1 MRRFERIAGGT
12 NSGPEPR
19 QAHLERA
26 RRSTMR
32 VARLL
37 SLAGA
42 MLVLVAVPSV
52 ASASSHTF
60 WRASAPRQLWVDPG
74 AGTAGLSVLSVPNIG
89 CNAVD
94 PAGFCTAGI
103 YPSLRGAHWIW
114 KTHRTVMAQN
124 TSPYGPVIFVRRI
137 DVPRRAESVHG
148 RIRITA
154 DNSFRLFV
162 NGTAT
167 GSGNDWRFIR
177 TFQVGSLHPGT
188 NWMVVKVK
196 NFAGPAAPFENPAAL
211 LYKLRVRYST

>member
-1 MRRFERIAGGT
+1 MD
-12 NSGPEPR
+12 N
-19 QAHLERA
+19 LEGA
-26 RRSTMR
+26 RRSMMR

-37 SLAGA
+37 SLVGA
-42 MLVLVAVPSV
+42 IFMLVAVPSV
-52 ASASSHTF
+52 ASAGAHTF
-60 WRASAPRQLWVDPG
+60 WRASASSQLWVDPG

-89 CNAVD
+89 CTAVD
-94 PAGFCTAGI
+94 QHGFCTGGI

-124 TSPYGPVIFVRRI
+124 TSPYGPVLFVRRI
-137 DVPRRAESVHG
+137 DVPRTATAVHG

-162 NGTAT
+162 NGTAI
-167 GSGNDWRFIR
+167 GSGNDWTVIR
-177 TFQVGSLHPGT
+177 TFQVGSLHPGA
-188 NWMVVKVK
+188 NWIVVKVK